1 MDESTSDLSLNK
13 KSATVI
19 LSIYLMLLGL
29 ATMVMSLL
37 PSWLGY
43 KSSEAISYKVEDGW
57 CEIKSQGIG
66 NHCFGDFYYPL
77 TMTNLSNPWAATPNP
92 GTPATNLF
100 YKFFAKLTETFPGQF
115 PLVLFLALSLVSVV
129 IPLIHIH
136 LRIFHGS
143 ILKTSIVSLVVFSS
157 SPLLIS
163 IDRGNNQFF
172 AIPLMYFFIYSLRV
186 GLEGRA
192 LVFGV
197 ILTLFKPQ
205 FALFVLVFFIY
216 RNWRRVRQ
224 WITYSAAGYIVG
236 FAFHY
241 QSFPQNIKSWLGQV
255 YSYNGYAEKGA
266 VFPVNLSMS
275 NLIEIVLKVTEIEIP
290 DFFVRLMCYV
300 IFCVAIGAIYRFGYR
315 NSLDFNLFY
324 ISMLPIVFVETTFHY
339 YLILIL
345 IPVCFIFIEA
355 MGDEQKPDSSKRQ
368 FLLQGKILRFLF
380 GGTLVLTFIPWSVP
394 YVLAE
399 SLIGRGWSI
408 IGINWLPGQFF
419 LNSLMCW
426 LVWCILRRDSEN
438 YSSQD
443 TLRR

>member
-1 MDESTSDLSLNK
+1 MDKVTPGLNLNK
-13 KSATVI
+13 NYATFI
-19 LSIYLMLLGL
+19 LSIYLILLGL

-43 KSSEAISYKVEDGW
+43 KSSEAISYRVEDGW
-57 CEIKSQGIG
+57 CDTRSQGIG

-77 TMTNLSNPWAATPNP
+77 TMTDLPNPWATTPNP
-92 GTPATNLF
+92 GTPVTNLI
-100 YKFFAKLTETFPGQF
+100 YKFFAKLTEISPGQL
-115 PLVLFLALSLVSVV
+115 PLILFLALSLACVS

-136 LRIFHGS
+136 FRIFHGS
-143 ILKTSIVSLVVFSS
+143 IFKTSIISLIIFSS

-172 AIPLMYFFIYSLRV
+172 AIPLMYFFIYSLRS
-186 GLEGRA
+186 GSESRA

-205 FALFVLVFFIY
+205 FVLFVLVFIIC

-224 WITYSAAGYIVG
+224 WLTYSFAGYIVA
-236 FAFHY
+236 FAVHY
-241 QSFPQNIKSWLGQV
+241 QSFPQNVIYWLGHV
-255 YSYNGYAEKGA
+255 YSYSDYAEKGA
-266 VFPVNLSMS
+266 IFPVNLSMS
-275 NLIEIVLKVTEIEIP
+275 NLIEIILKVTEIEITVL
-290 DFFVRLMCYV
+290 FVRFVSYGIL
-300 IFCVAIGAIYRFGYR
+300 IVAIGAIYKFGHR

-345 IPVCFIFIEA
+345 IPVCFIFLEA
-355 MGDEQKPDSSKRQ
+355 MREEPDPESSNRQ
-368 FLLQGKILRFLF
+368 ILLQGGILRFLLS
-380 GGTLVLTFIPWSVP
+380 GTLFLTFIPWSVP
-394 YVLAE
+394 YILAE

-419 LNSLMCW
+419 INALMCW
-426 LVWCILRRDSEN
+426 LIWCVIRRDNEN
-438 YSSQD
+438 CSSPY
-443 TLRR
+443 TIRK